1 MAIPKFEDFLYP
13 FLYQLKDKDVSTK
26 DMKSALIKH
35 FDLSDEDC
43 LLRTRSGSTLQLSD
57 RIGWCRQWLRRALF
71 IEIPQR
77 GIYRITKRGQEYLKS
92 NTDLRETDLLQY
104 PEFKEYST
112 GSKAE
117 YGDDLSSTKGETQGL
132 TPTEQMENAYKNINK
147 DLTAELLQRI
157 LEQTP
162 QFFEHL
168 VVDLIVKM
176 GYGGSFANSARV
188 TQYAHDDGIEAIIYE
203 DKLGLDKI
211 YIQAKRYKLENV
223 VGKPQIQQF
232 SGALDEPK
240 ATKGVFITT
249 SSYSK
254 EARQY
259 VDKLNSKKIVLIDG
273 QELAQFMIEYNV
285 GVSTKQVY
293 EIKRI
298 DSDYFEEQ

>member
-1 MAIPKFEDFLYP
+1 MPIPKFEDFLYP

-43 LLRTRSGSTLQLSD
+43 ILRTRSGSALQLSD

-77 GIYRITKRGQEYLKS
+77 GIYRITKRGQDYLKT
-92 NTDLRETDLLQY
+92 NTDLRESDLLQY

-117 YGDDLSSTKGETQGL
+117 TGDNSNNTKEETQGL
-132 TPTEQMENAYKNINK
+132 TPTEQMDNAYKSINK

-188 TQYAHDDGIEAIIYE
+188 TQYAHDDGIDGIIYE

-211 YIQAKRYKLENV
+211 YIQAKRYKLDNV

-259 VDKLNSKKIVLIDG
+259 VEKLNSKKIVLIDG
-273 QELAQFMIEYNV
+273 QDLAQFMIEYNV
-285 GVSTKQVY
+285 GVSTKQIY

-298 DSDYFEEQ
+298 DSDYFEE